1 MTLHQTTTAMKQ
13 VFKLLYKNSFLLL
26 MLFMAGTIMAAPPSK
41 REFSKTIN
49 KQFKIVSTGTVKL
62 SNKYGQINI
71 KTWDQDAVR
80 ISIKIIVNAKQESDA
95 QAQFDRIDIQFS
107 NSSNQVSASTD
118 IQSKRSSWW
127 DWNESCDDFS
137 IDYEIFMPASA
148 SIEVDAKY
156 CNLYVAA
163 ISGSA
168 KMNVKYGNIKVDA
181 LGEDSQVE
189 LHYGNGYIGRVR
201 DLDVDLAYGNLDI
214 GEASDLSVDIRY
226 GNLTIEQ
233 AGDIICDSRYSN
245 FQLGEIREFRNDGR
259 YDNIVISSVEE
270 LVCDTH
276 YSGIKV
282 GNLIR
287 RMNLDMTYGSAKV
300 AKIISGFDEVN
311 ITGHYTDFKLHLAPN
326 AACNIDIVTVHSDI
340 RLPSNNINKTF
351 DARDSNS
358 HEVRASLNGGGNALI
373 KASLKYGGFVLG
385 RD

>member
-1 MTLHQTTTAMKQ
+1 MKQ
-13 VFKLLYKNSFLLL
+13 VFKLLYKSSFLLG
-26 MLFMAGTIMAAPPSK
+26 MLFMAGTIIAATPGK

-49 KQFKIVSTGTVKL
+49 KQFKISSTGTVDL

-80 ISIKIIVNAKQESDA
+80 ISVKIIVNAKQESDA
-95 QAQFDRIDIQFS
+95 QAQFDRIEIEFS
-107 NSSNQVSASTD
+107 NSPNRVSASTD
-118 IQSKRSSWW
+118 IESKSSSWW
-127 DWNESCDDFS
+127 NWNNSCDDFS

-168 KMNVKYGNIKVDA
+168 EMNVKYGNIKVDA

-201 DLDVDLAYGNLDI
+201 DLDIDLAYGNLDI
-214 GEASDLSVDIRY
+214 GESSDLSVDIRY
-226 GNLTIEQ
+226 GNLTVEQ

-259 YDNIVISSVEE
+259 YDNIEISSVEE
-270 LVCDTH
+270 LVCDAH

-282 GNLIR
+282 GSLIR
-287 RMNLDMTYGSAKV
+287 RMNLDMTYGSVKV
-300 AKIISGFDEVN
+300 GEIVSGFDEIN
-311 ITGHYTDFKLHLAPN
+311 IAGHYTDFKLYLASN
-326 AACNIDIVTVHSDI
+326 TACNIDVMTVHADV

-351 DARDSNS
+351 DARDNNS
-358 HEVRASLNGGGNALI
+358 HEVRASLNGGGSALI
-373 KASLKYGGFVLG
+373 KASIKYGEFVLG
-385 RD
+385 RN